1 MPEVNTLRAGVIGQL
16 IKAKMSLKHARVTMQ
31 LIELSISA
39 IPATENEGAFVQ
51 HAATEENNPRVWT
64 LSSQKTKNLLLLPP
78 S

>member
-1 MPEVNTLRAGVIGQL
+1 MPEVNTLRTGVIGQL
-16 IKAKMSLKHARVTMQ
+16 IKAKMSLKDARVTMQ
-31 LIELSISA
+31 LSISA
-39 IPATENEGAFVQ
+39 IPASKNEGAFVQ

>member
-31 LIELSISA
+31 LSISA

-64 LSSQKTKNLLLLPP
+64 LSSQKTKNLLLPP